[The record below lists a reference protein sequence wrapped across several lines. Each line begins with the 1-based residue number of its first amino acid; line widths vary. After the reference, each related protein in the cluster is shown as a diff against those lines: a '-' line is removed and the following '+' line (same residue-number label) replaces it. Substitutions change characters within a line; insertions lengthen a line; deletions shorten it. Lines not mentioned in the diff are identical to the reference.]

1 MLLTLIT
8 LQLSAQEYEYIF
20 ETVPLTNREVIVHS
34 RSYNW
39 NPLDHTDNKN
49 SIEFKVPEN
58 TVAIVYA
65 YCSRLSEVSVPELQ
79 LFSGVTQCV
88 SSVVSYVNTNLGAG
102 LNKISEGLYGL
113 SLPSGTGDVDI
124 YIFTDK
130 YYINAF
136 REASTSDCQMLYYDA
151 KYDLLSQKNGYK
163 IIKLA
168 DQVEESF
175 YVYLG
180 LLNKDIDDAITV
192 RVEAVAITAEK
203 VLIAQNENSVNGT
216 ISTFADLPESNNIG
230 LVVIIL
236 IAIVAAILI
245 IATKIKAGKKTN
257 TKEETIETEEQK
269 RICKMRKYVDT
280 MIQDAQTLNSKIQ
293 TDIENIKQEANKA
306 IADLY
311 GQFVEIPHTELFN
324 NYSFVVDKFGDNVD
338 STPKLQCDRN
348 VKDAQHAIHNKLEL
362 IGKNNK
368 VIAKG
373 QELTNK
379 LIKQY
384 EIQSQIEQQK
394 KFNQQI
400 HSSANDSESDTEKQI
415 LASESMNQINDEV
428 INFEKEIEEIRRCE
442 VEFDSI
448 KI

>member
-1 MLLTLIT
+1 
-8 LQLSAQEYEYIF
+8 
-20 ETVPLTNREVIVHS
+20 
-34 RSYNW
+34 
-39 NPLDHTDNKN
+39 
-49 SIEFKVPEN
+49 
-58 TVAIVYA
+58 
-65 YCSRLSEVSVPELQ
+65 
-79 LFSGVTQCV
+79 
-88 SSVVSYVNTNLGAG
+88 
-102 LNKISEGLYGL
+102 
-113 SLPSGTGDVDI
+113 
-124 YIFTDK
+124 
-130 YYINAF
+130 
-136 REASTSDCQMLYYDA
+136 
-151 KYDLLSQKNGYK
+151 
-163 IIKLA
+163 
-168 DQVEESF
+168 
-175 YVYLG
+175 
-180 LLNKDIDDAITV
+180 
-192 RVEAVAITAEK
+192 
-203 VLIAQNENSVNGT
+203 
-216 ISTFADLPESNNIG
+216 
-230 LVVIIL
+230 
-236 IAIVAAILI
+236 
-245 IATKIKAGKKTN
+245 
-257 TKEETIETEEQK
+257 
-269 RICKMRKYVDT
+269 MRKYVDT